1 MSGVAIEVG
10 LQLIDACQIGD
21 TGIGTGAAFA
31 DSRDGLRQVAVRVG
45 ELNAGHGKHDQQ
57 HRQREPTALEYR
69 APTAHGLKLITKRN
83 RHAGLV

>member
-57 HRQREPTALEYR
+57 HRQLNQRPWNT
-69 APTAHGLKLITKRN
+69 GLQLR
-83 RHAGLV
+83 RV